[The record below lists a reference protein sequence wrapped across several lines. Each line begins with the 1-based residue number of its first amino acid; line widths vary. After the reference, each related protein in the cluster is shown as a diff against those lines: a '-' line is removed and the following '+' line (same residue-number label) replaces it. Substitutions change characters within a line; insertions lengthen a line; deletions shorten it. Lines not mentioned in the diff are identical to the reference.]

1 MRLIVS
7 LCMILMLMALVSGC
21 GGSDSNQGSDS
32 PTPVV
37 SVGVVPV
44 ARGSL
49 NVTLQVFGE
58 TDVLDREDIVSPI
71 DGTITSM
78 NVEVGSRVKDG
89 DTLAVIRTRDSE
101 ASIAGAQRLMDEAN
115 NPQQRARAEEAMRVA
130 VESQQLVPVIAHR
143 SGDIV
148 AKMVSDKQTVTTN
161 TVLLQLVDLS
171 TLDFVANVPLQD
183 IPKVKEGQP
192 CRIHFPSLPNTGF
205 DGTVAAVSAQSM
217 PGSQAAKVRIDF
229 TTPPKEIEAD
239 LRVGMMGTAD
249 IITGVHKDVL
259 VVPRQALLRNDITDA
274 YSIYTVNQDSLAI
287 SIPVTVGVV
296 GDSLAE
302 VSAPSLKA
310 GQPVIVQGNYE
321 VSDSTRVTVQGG
333 SGQ

>member
-1 MRLIVS
+1 MRLISS
-7 LCMILMLMALVSGC
+7 LCMLLLTAALVSGC
-21 GGSDSNQGSDS
+21 GGSGSNQGGD
-32 PTPVV
+32 PVTPVV
-37 SVGVVPV
+37 SVSVAPVV
-44 ARGSL
+44 RDSL

-71 DGTITSM
+71 DGTVTSM

-101 ASIAGAQRLMDEAN
+101 ASIAGAQRLIDEAT
-115 NPQQRARAEEAMRVA
+115 NPQKRAQAEEAMRVA

-143 SGDIV
+143 PGDVV

-183 IPKVKEGQP
+183 IPQVKAGQS
-192 CRIHFPSLPNTGF
+192 CRIHFPSLPGTVF

-217 PGSQAAKVRIDF
+217 PGSQAAKVRIEF
-229 TTPPKEIEAD
+229 KTPLKQIEAD

-259 VVPRQALLRNDITDA
+259 VVPRQALLRDDITDT
-274 YSIYTVNQDSLAI
+274 YTIYTVNQDSLAL

-321 VSDSTRVTVQGG
+321 VSDSTRVTIQGG
-333 SGQ
+333 PQQ